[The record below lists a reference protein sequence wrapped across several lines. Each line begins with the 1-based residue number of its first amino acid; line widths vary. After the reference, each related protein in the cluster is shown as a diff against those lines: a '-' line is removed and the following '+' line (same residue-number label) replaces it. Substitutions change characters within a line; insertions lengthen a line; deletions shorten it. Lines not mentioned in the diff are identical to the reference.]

1 MAKKPT
7 PAPGKPAAEKV
18 PPAADAAAKT
28 TNTQGAGTVAEKS
41 AAVLGGATGDGERGP
56 PAGGG
61 GASGDASSSND
72 QTPALS
78 LVANQ
83 LRVFAEAS
91 SLFFREAGELIA
103 VALTADAAERR
114 LALLALE
121 RVNEDLPISLA
132 ALREPAGDDEY
143 DDGFTE
149 IEARSRDGK
158 PFRRAG
164 QVFGADF
171 ATYLVTEDELA
182 RIRADRG
189 IVLKALA

>member
-7 PAPGKPAAEKV
+7 PA
-18 PPAADAAAKT
+18 
-28 TNTQGAGTVAEKS
+28 AEKS
-41 AAVLGGATGDGERGP
+41 AAPKAPPSADAAATGTHTQSAGAASAAPGGATGEGDP
-56 PAGGG
+56 SPAGGG

-72 QTPALS
+72 QTPAIS

-121 RVNEDLPISLA
+121 RVNEDLRISLA
-132 ALREPAGDDEY
+132 ALREPADDDEA
-143 DDGFTE
+143 DVVE
-149 IEARSRDGK
+149 IQARSRDGK

-164 QVFGADF
+164 HVFGADF
-171 ATYLVTEDELA
+171 ATYLVSEDALA

-189 IVLKALA
+189 IVLKALY